1 MLGELDVRGDMSL
14 LDRRRFMKC
23 ALASGAA
30 LGVSEVAR
38 PASGIPA
45 GAGQQKQDESQ
56 MASLARAGTSK
67 CDISYSIFCGSKHTL
82 HSCPNVS

>member
-45 GAGQQKQDESQ
+45 GAGQQKQDDAKFIVEAKFFQ
-56 MASLARAGTSK
+56 KLQNRKIK
-67 CDISYSIFCGSKHTL
+67 C
-82 HSCPNVS
+82 